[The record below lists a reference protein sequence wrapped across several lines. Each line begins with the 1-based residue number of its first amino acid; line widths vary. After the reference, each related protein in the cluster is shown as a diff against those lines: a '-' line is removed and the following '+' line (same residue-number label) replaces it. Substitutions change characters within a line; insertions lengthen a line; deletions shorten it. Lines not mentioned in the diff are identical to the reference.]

1 MKKEVQTSLIK
12 YSISIAIAVG
22 LIALYFGERDFAGAS
37 VVEQYRMLCDAFFIP
52 AILFLMIGGLVWA
65 SSKGAMDG
73 ISFLAQNFI
82 RSIIPGARA
91 KTPQKYYDY
100 LQERNER
107 RKQSSSY
114 LFLFVVGG
122 ICFAVSLVFLYLFY
136 HTR

>member
-1 MKKEVQTSLIK
+1 MKKEVKISLIK
-12 YSISIAIAVG
+12 YSISIVIAVG

-82 RSIIPGARA
+82 RAIIPGARA
-91 KTPQKYYDY
+91 KMPQKYYDY
-100 LQERNER
+100 LQERSER
-107 RKQSSSY
+107 RKQISSY
-114 LFLFVVGG
+114 LFLFVIGG